1 MAIDASQVVAG
12 LPGRVRGLMPKLIE
26 DLIGL
31 VEIPSVRPAS
41 GPLTQ
46 VLRAGEAVVSLL
58 KDAGIGGAHFLPIAG
73 SEAQHAPLVYA
84 DHPCVGAPADTPTV
98 LLYAHYDVQPAGEW
112 TDAFKPREADGRL
125 FGRGAADDKSGII
138 MHLGAIRAFDGKP
151 PVHLKVVIEGEEET
165 GEGTLEA
172 FVSDPVNRS
181 LFRADVVVVADVG
194 NWAVGLPTL
203 TTTLRGL
210 AAVDVTVRTL
220 NAPVHS
226 GVYGGPAPDAFMA
239 LVRILAALHDAE
251 GNVAVPGLR
260 STPWTGV
267 EMTEEQYR
275 EDAGVVAGVDLIGT
289 GSVTQRLY
297 TSPALSVV
305 GLDGVPPLSGA
316 TNALRDQVT
325 ARVSLRLAPRER
337 PSDAMQKLRQRLEA
351 VKPWHV
357 DMTVTPTGTGE
368 GYEADPDRPAYATAR
383 AALEAAYPGTQVRYA
398 GEGGSIPLVN
408 RLADINPGA
417 SIILWGC
424 EDPAASIHGPAES
437 VDLGELE
444 AMTLAE
450 AGLLARLA
458 PFGSAPSPDAPRAS
472 NEV

>member
-12 LPGRVRGLMPKLIE
+12 LPARVRGLMPQLVE
-26 DLIGL
+26 DLVGL
-31 VEIPSVRPAS
+31 VEIPSVWQADGS
-41 GPLTQ
+41 LTE
-46 VLRAGEAVVSLL
+46 VLRAAEAVVSLL
-58 KDAGIGGAHFLPIAG
+58 KGAGIGDAHLLPIGG

-84 DHPCVGAPADTPTV
+84 DHPCAGAPAETPTV

-112 TDAFKPREADGRL
+112 ADAFNPREADGRL
-125 FGRGAADDKSGII
+125 FGRGAADDKSGIM

-172 FVSDPVNRS
+172 FVSDPANHD

-210 AAVDVTVRTL
+210 ASVDVTVRTL
-220 NAPVHS
+220 KAPVHS

-275 EDAGVVAGVDLIGT
+275 EDAGVAPGVDLIGT
-289 GSVTQRLY
+289 GSVSQRLY
-297 TSPALSVV
+297 TTPALSVV
-305 GLDGVPPLSGA
+305 GLDGVPPLRGA
-316 TNALRDQVT
+316 TNALRDRVT
-325 ARVSLRLAPRER
+325 ARISVRLAPWER
-337 PSDAMQKLRQRLEA
+337 PGDAIQKLRQRLEA

-357 DMTVTPTGTGE
+357 DMTVTPAGTGE
-368 GYEADPDRPAYATAR
+368 GYEADPNRPAYAAAR
-383 AALEAAYPGTQVRYA
+383 AALESAYPGKQVRYA
-398 GEGGSIPLVN
+398 GEGGSIPLVT
-408 RLADINPGA
+408 RLADVNPDA
-417 SIILWGC
+417 SILLWGC
-424 EDPAASIHGPAES
+424 EDPAANIHGPGES
-437 VDLGELE
+437 VDLGDLE

-450 AGLLARLA
+450 AGLLARLS
-458 PFGSAPSPDAPRAS
+458 PFCAVPDLT
-472 NEV
+472 

>member
-1 MAIDASQVVAG
+1 MAIDVSQLVAG
-12 LPGRVRGLMPKLIE
+12 LPARVRGLMPQLVE
-26 DLIGL
+26 DLVGL
-31 VEIPSVRPAS
+31 VEIPSVWRADGS
-41 GPLTQ
+41 LTE
-46 VLRAGEAVVSLL
+46 VLRAGETVVSLL
-58 KDAGIGGAHFLPIAG
+58 KDAGIGDAHLLPIGG

-84 DHPCVGAPADTPTV
+84 DHPCAGAPAETPTV

-112 TDAFKPREADGRL
+112 ADAFRPRAAEGRL
-125 FGRGAADDKSGII
+125 FGRGAADDKSGIM

-172 FVSDPVNRS
+172 SVSDPANHD

-210 AAVDVTVRTL
+210 ASVEVTVRTL
-220 NAPVHS
+220 RAPVHS
-226 GVYGGPAPDAFMA
+226 GVHGGPAPDAFMA
-239 LVRILAALHDAE
+239 LVRILAALHDSE

-260 STPWTGV
+260 NPPWTGV

-275 EDAGVVAGVDLIGT
+275 EDAGVVPGVDLIGT
-289 GSVTQRLY
+289 GSVSQRLY
-297 TSPALSVV
+297 TTPALSVV

-316 TNALRDQVT
+316 TNALRDRVT
-325 ARVSLRLAPRER
+325 ARISLRLAPRER
-337 PSDAMQKLRQRLEA
+337 PGDAIQKLRQRLEA

-357 DMTVTPTGTGE
+357 DMTVTPAGTGE
-368 GYEADPDRPAYATAR
+368 GYEADPNRPAYAAAR
-383 AALEAAYPGTQVRYA
+383 AALEAAYPGKHVRYA
-398 GEGGSIPLVN
+398 GEGGSIPLVT
-408 RLADINPGA
+408 RLADVNPDA
-417 SIILWGC
+417 SILLWGC
-424 EDPAASIHGPAES
+424 EDPVANIHGPSES

-450 AGLLARLA
+450 AGLLARLS
-458 PFGSAPSPDAPRAS
+458 PFRSVPDLT
-472 NEV
+472 